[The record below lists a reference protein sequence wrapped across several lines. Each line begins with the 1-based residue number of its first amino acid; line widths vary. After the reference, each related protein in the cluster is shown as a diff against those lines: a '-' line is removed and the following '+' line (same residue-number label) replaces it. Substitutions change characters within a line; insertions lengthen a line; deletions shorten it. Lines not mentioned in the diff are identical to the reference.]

1 MWLKAVSY
9 GFVAWMG
16 WSVQCLCNNK
26 QVLRHAFGLY
36 KVDVTY
42 LHSKAL
48 AIDFSNIC
56 AAFHNALDASGRLRL
71 ALEEAVGTVR

>member
-1 MWLKAVSY
+1 MVLLL
-9 GFVAWMG
+9 G
-16 WSVQCLCNNK
+16 WAGLCNVFAIISK
-26 QVLRHAFGLY
+26 FYDMRSWLY